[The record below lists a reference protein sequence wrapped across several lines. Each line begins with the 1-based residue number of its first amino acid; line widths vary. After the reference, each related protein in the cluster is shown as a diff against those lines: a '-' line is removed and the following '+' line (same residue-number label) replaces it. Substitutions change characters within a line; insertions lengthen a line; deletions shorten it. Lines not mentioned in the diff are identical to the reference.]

1 MATSKIY
8 PVAAPTPV
16 RHSCVFFCIFKT
28 GLEQGG
34 TSAPFGPKQKLGL
47 MDGEDHTE
55 LKTVVYIYQYLIFPI
70 YTQRIMV
77 QKKNTTQTPKE
88 AAILTISNSDFV
100 SKLEKRI
107 EIGEE
112 LFNRSISYQDELTT
126 ANTDYKLWSD
136 YNFEM
141 LKQAFN
147 IEKNDYANS
156 YVNAGYTFMGQMGDI
171 RGNPVQTFKNL
182 VQYKLDNLKSLL
194 TRAELLKSQVSVNTS
209 ISVATPK
216 TILSKN
222 EVFIVHGHDEAAKN
236 KTARFIEKLGL
247 KPIILHEQ
255 ASGSKTVI
263 EKIEAYSNV
272 GFGIVLYTPCDIG
285 AKKEEKLNLKSRARQ
300 NVVFEHGFLIGKIGR
315 ENVCALVKGEI
326 ETPNDISGVVYVKMD
341 DEDAWHLK
349 IAREL
354 RNSGY
359 EIDLNKL

>member
-1 MATSKIY
+1 MAT
-8 PVAAPTPV
+8 
-16 RHSCVFFCIFKT
+16 R
-28 GLEQGG
+28 
-34 TSAPFGPKQKLGL
+34 
-47 MDGEDHTE
+47 
-55 LKTVVYIYQYLIFPI
+55 
-70 YTQRIMV
+70 
-77 QKKNTTQTPKE
+77 KNTTPPPKE
-88 AAILTISNSDFV
+88 TAMLIISNADFV

-112 LFNRSISYQDELTT
+112 LFNRTISTQDGLTT
-126 ANTDYKLWSD
+126 ANSDYKLWTE

-141 LKQAFN
+141 LKQVFN
-147 IEKNDYANS
+147 IENNDYKSS
-156 YVNAGYTFMGQMGDI
+156 YVNAGYNMMVGQLGEVQ
-171 RGNPVQTFKNL
+171 GNPGQSFKNK
-182 VQYKLDNLKSLL
+182 VKYKLDNLKSLL
-194 TRAELLKSQVSVNTS
+194 TRTELLKSQVNNNAH
-209 ISVATPK
+209 ISVATPTK
-216 TILSKN
+216 TLSKT
-222 EVFIVHGHDEAAKN
+222 EVFIVHGHDEAAKT

-285 AKKEEKLNLKSRARQ
+285 AKKEANHNLKNRARQ

-315 ENVCALVKGEI
+315 ENVCALVKDEI

-341 DEDAWHLK
+341 DEDAWHIK

-359 EIDLNKL
+359 DIDMNKL

>member
-1 MATSKIY
+1 MAT
-8 PVAAPTPV
+8 
-16 RHSCVFFCIFKT
+16 R
-28 GLEQGG
+28 
-34 TSAPFGPKQKLGL
+34 
-47 MDGEDHTE
+47 
-55 LKTVVYIYQYLIFPI
+55 
-70 YTQRIMV
+70 
-77 QKKNTTQTPKE
+77 KNTPQAPKE
-88 AAILTISNSDFV
+88 TAILTISNADFV
-100 SKLEKRI
+100 SKLGKRI

-112 LFNRSISYQDELTT
+112 LFNRSISTQNELST
-126 ANTDYKLWSD
+126 ANSDYKLWTD

-141 LKQAFN
+141 LKQVFN
-147 IEKNDYANS
+147 IEINDYMDS
-156 YVNAGYTFMGQMGDI
+156 YNHAGYTFLGQMGEVQ
-171 RGNPVQTFKNL
+171 GNPIQTFKNL
-182 VQYKLDNLKSLL
+182 VKYKLDNIKSLL
-194 TRAELLKSQVSVNTS
+194 TRAELLKSQVTNDAQVTAMSPS
-209 ISVATPK
+209 IA
-216 TILSKN
+216 LSKT

-285 AKKEEKLNLKSRARQ
+285 AKKEANPNLKNRARQ

-315 ENVCALVKGEI
+315 ENVCALVKDEI

-359 EIDLNKL
+359 EIDMNKVI